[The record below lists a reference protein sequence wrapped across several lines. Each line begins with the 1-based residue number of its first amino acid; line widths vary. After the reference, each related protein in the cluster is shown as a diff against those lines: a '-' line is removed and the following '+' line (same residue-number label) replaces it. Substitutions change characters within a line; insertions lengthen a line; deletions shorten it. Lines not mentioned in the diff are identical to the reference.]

1 MSYIAS
7 KYSKKCQDV
16 YAEMGGIAQEAF
28 TQIRTIVSFGR
39 EDDEFKRYANT
50 LEPSRKYSV
59 IKAHSYGIT
68 VGMMMG
74 LLYCSY
80 CIAFSQGA
88 KLIFNN
94 EMNAGDVLN
103 VFLNVT
109 MGTSGLAN
117 SGDSI
122 NTISRATG
130 AAKKLFSIIERK
142 AKDISNGKLCLDKK
156 LEGVIEFKDVH
167 FSYPSR
173 PDVEVLK
180 GISFTCQPGQTIAL
194 VGASGSGKSTIVQL
208 LEQFYTSYLGQ
219 ILIDGRD
226 IKEYDVHW
234 LRTQIGL
241 VSQEPTLFAS
251 TIGENIAIAFP
262 DATSEQIENAAKLA
276 NAHNFISQLPNG
288 YDTSTGERGLHLS
301 GGQKQRIC
309 IARAIMSDPKILL
322 LDEATSAL
330 DNQSEKIV
338 QKALDSASC
347 GRTTI
352 IIAHRL
358 TTIKNAD
365 CILVMNK
372 GVITEYGTH
381 EELMDKKSFYYN
393 LVKNQEIKII
403 NELEDLKENYEEDI
417 NNNDNEDITN
427 GLKDVEINNTTNE
440 NDIVTTDLV
449 AHLTKSLTRVSTI
462 STLNMPSTKKISNTN
477 KNEIKKLSNVNM
489 DWKRFL
495 GYNKSLWFSNAMG
508 IVGSLLNGISQT
520 AYAIIF
526 GSATDMF
533 TKQNDDLLKTGNHWG
548 LMFILL
554 GLVYFVSFYLQ
565 IGGFSSAGE
574 FLSLNFRKEMYNSL
588 IHQEVGFFDTS
599 DIGDGSEQA
608 AGGIDEIEEKE
619 INTGTLTAKLA
630 CEASLVQ
637 ELNINIGYLIEIVV
651 GIGCCVGIALL
662 SSWKLT
668 LCLLVV
674 SPLII
679 FAMYIEVKALQ
690 DKDEELRS
698 IYGNSSNIAC
708 DAISNIKTVYALN
721 LENKFNNLYDERL
734 YQPMKKME
742 RRFYI
747 SSLGP
752 ALNNAVDFIIY
763 AVGFYIC
770 GIFIIH
776 EWATFE
782 NEMKV
787 LMAVILIAATA
798 GKASIIAPSYTRA
811 VNAFN
816 HVMEIIDR
824 QPKIDSR
831 DPSGITKKP
840 EELKCNLS
848 FKELRFRYPSR
859 PNIVVLRMGN
869 DSIEIPEGKVCAIVG
884 GSGSGKST
892 IIGLLPRWYDA
903 YRGSIMVDD
912 EENKNYNLK
921 YLREQI
927 GFVSQEPNLFNISI
941 MENIKYGKSDATDDE
956 VYEAAK
962 KANIHNF
969 IVSLPEGYNTL
980 VGGIGTTKMSG
991 GQRQRIAI
999 ARAIIRNPKILL
1011 LDEATSA
1018 LDAESEVKVQEALD
1032 EASIGRTTIVVA
1044 HRLST
1049 VKNADLIV
1057 VMNNGRIIEKGTHE
1071 ELMNLKKE
1079 YYEMVL
1085 AGDDGMN

>member
-1 MSYIAS
+1 MSYFAT
-7 KYSKKCQDV
+7 KYSKKCQDI

-28 TQIRTIVSFGR
+28 TQIRTIISFGR
-39 EDDEFKRYANT
+39 EEDEFKRYAKT

-59 IKAHSYGIT
+59 IKAHSYGISL
-68 VGMMMG
+68 GMMMG

-80 CIAFSQGA
+80 CIAFTQGS
-88 KLIFNN
+88 KLIFNK

-109 MGTSGLAN
+109 MGTSGIAN
-117 SGDSI
+117 SGESI
-122 NTISRATG
+122 NAISRAVG

-142 AKDISNGKLCLDKK
+142 SKDNNDGKLRLENK
-156 LEGVIEFKDVH
+156 LEGVVEFKDVH
-167 FSYPSR
+167 FTYPSR

-194 VGASGSGKSTIVQL
+194 VGASGSGKSTIIQL

-219 ILIDGRD
+219 ILIDGKD
-226 IKEYDVHW
+226 IKEYDIHW

-241 VSQEPTLFAS
+241 VSQEPNLFAS
-251 TIGENIAIAFP
+251 TIGENISIAYP
-262 DATSEQIENAAKLA
+262 EATKEQIENAAKLA
-276 NAHNFISQLPNG
+276 NAHEFISKLPNG
-288 YDTSTGERGLHLS
+288 YDTSTGERGLNLS

-309 IARAIMSDPKILL
+309 LARAIMSDPKILL

-338 QKALDSASC
+338 QKALDAASC

-352 IIAHRL
+352 VIAHRL

-381 EELMDKKSFYYN
+381 EELMEKQSFYYN
-393 LVKNQEIKII
+393 LVKNQEIKIK
-403 NELEDLKENYEEDI
+403 NELEDLKDSYDESHDNEDEDI
-417 NNNDNEDITN
+417 TDCLNSKEENNTTHENDMITTDVVANITRSLTRISTISSLNVNAKRTSIIDKNNDNQ
-427 GLKDVEINNTTNE
+427 
-440 NDIVTTDLV
+440 
-449 AHLTKSLTRVSTI
+449 
-462 STLNMPSTKKISNTN
+462 
-477 KNEIKKLSNVNM
+477 KLSNVTM
-489 DWKRFL
+489 DWKRFC
-495 GYNKSLWFSNAMG
+495 GYNKPIWFSNIMG
-508 IVGSLLNGISQT
+508 VVGSLLNGVSQT

-526 GSATDMF
+526 GSATEMF
-533 TKQNDDLLKTGNHWG
+533 TKQNDDLLKIGTRWG
-548 LMFILL
+548 LMFIAL
-554 GLVYFVSFYLQ
+554 GAAYFLSYYLQ
-565 IGGFSSAGE
+565 VGGFSSAGE
-574 FLSLNFRKEMYNSL
+574 FLSLIFRKEMYNSL
-588 IHQEVGFFDTS
+588 IHQEVGYFDTT
-599 DIGDGSEQA
+599 DIGDGKEQD
-608 AGGIDEIEEKE
+608 AGGMDDTEEKE
-619 INTGTLTAKLA
+619 INTGTLTATLA

-637 ELNINIGYLIEIVV
+637 ELNINIGYLIEVVV
-651 GIGCCVGIALL
+651 GIACSIGVALY
-662 SSWKLT
+662 SGWKLT
-668 LCLLVV
+668 LCLLLF
-674 SPLII
+674 SPMII
-679 FAMYIEVKALQ
+679 IAMVIEVKALQ
-690 DKDEELRS
+690 DKDEQLRS
-698 IYGNSSNIAC
+698 IYGSSSGIAC
-708 DAISNIKTVYALN
+708 DAITNIKTVYALN
-721 LENKFNNLYDERL
+721 LENKFNKLYDEQL
-734 YQPMKKME
+734 YEPMKRMNKK
-742 RRFYI
+742 FYI

-752 ALNNAVDFIIY
+752 AIMNAVQFIIY
-763 AVGFYIC
+763 GVGFYIC
-770 GIFIIH
+770 GIFITH

-787 LMAVILIAATA
+787 LMAVILAASIA
-798 GKASIIAPSYTRA
+798 GKGSIIAPSYTRA

-816 HVMEIIDR
+816 HVIEIIDR
-824 QPKIDSR
+824 KPKIDSR
-831 DPSGITKKP
+831 DPSGITKNP
-840 EELKCNLS
+840 DDLKCNLV

-859 PNIVVLRMGN
+859 PDIVVLRMGN

-903 YRGSIMVDD
+903 HRGTILVDD
-912 EENKNYNLK
+912 EENKNYNIK
-921 YLREQI
+921 FLREQI

-941 MENIKYGKSDATDDE
+941 MDNIKYGKMDATDEE

-962 KANIHNF
+962 KANIHDF
-969 IVSLPEGYNTL
+969 ILSLPEGYNTL
-980 VGGIGTTKMSG
+980 VGGIGTTQMSG
-991 GQRQRIAI
+991 GQKQRIAI

-1018 LDAESEVKVQEALD
+1018 LDAESEVKVQEALN
-1032 EASIGRTTIVVA
+1032 EASVGRTTIVVA

-1085 AGDDGMN
+1085 AGDEGIN